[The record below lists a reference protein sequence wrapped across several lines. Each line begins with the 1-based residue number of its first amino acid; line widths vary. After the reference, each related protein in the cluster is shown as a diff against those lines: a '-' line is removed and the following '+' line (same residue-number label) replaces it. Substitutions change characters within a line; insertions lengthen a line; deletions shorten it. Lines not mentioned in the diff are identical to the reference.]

1 MEGIAPFQSGRP
13 LLSELNA
20 DKLNRILAE
29 IKRNRPVVAAPLAA
43 RITGDGTYISLLKM
57 PTPGGAAPSTEHPFQ
72 LSQTTGEDPELTYIR
87 VRYGTIDG
95 VAPTGMSLGDD
106 PPYVLTPDTESGVIY
121 AVVTWDP
128 EVGAPLL
135 SRDLGQ
141 AEELPEDEDDTAHV
155 EIGSWTTDEN
165 DNIILAQAITN
176 SIDVVICRNWF
187 AVEGPYW
194 NVTFLT

>member
-1 MEGIAPFQSGRP
+1 MVFPSFQKGQPARAAD
-13 LLSELNA
+13 LNTIV
-20 DKLNRILAE
+20 DL
-29 IKRNRPVVAAPLAA
+29 IKRVRVLPSSGLRVTETTQGTALAVV
-43 RITGDGTYISLLKM
+43 
-57 PTPGGAAPSTEHPFQ
+57 PTRRGGSSSPDEHPFQ
-72 LSQTTGEDPELTYIR
+72 LFTVVDPETEEIQIR
-87 VRYGTIDG
+87 IRYGTIDG

-106 PPYVLTPDTESGVIY
+106 PPYLLTPDTESGVIY

-141 AEELPEDEDDTAHV
+141 AEELPEDEEGTAHV
-155 EIGSWTTDEN
+155 EIGSWTTDES